1 MAEEIGDQI
10 AEGQKQQAT
19 KADVAI
25 LAKIIR
31 PLLEDRQTYDTHR
44 VPSEHINFIQA
55 PEE

>member
-1 MAEEIGDQI
+1 MAEEISDQI
-10 AEGQKQQAT
+10 AEGQKQQAA